1 MSNRDLFI
9 AWNKALCAH
18 FFPEN
23 LEKDAEVSLYID
35 RDTIDS
41 IGKELGGYDG
51 LMKIIGLSVEE
62 RQDVYRELRGY
73 CGMTPASPEQ
83 NRRSRNDNIFN
94 YATIY
99 IDKGFYSKL
108 ECPFLV
114 YIVFIILMASECTEQ
129 TNRGIGNYITDRLRV
144 FSPNYNGNRD
154 AFVDLFNALADQHPQ
169 FHAQKITKLPYI
181 GLVRYQLVLSG
192 NQVDALKRAMYFAD
206 ISEDVPYETWAM
218 KIRDYVNDP
227 IKKILENSLTANG
240 GVLRK
245 RISDL
250 RYGFDPIQ
258 YWEKHKDDAEENSG
272 VKGSF
277 VLAVYEDPYDANAD
291 RLVLLTDI
299 NNKDISEGDLTIKKG
314 DFDRLG
320 EYAEYNINHVQ
331 IGDDDKAEMKPYKL
345 SKGNYAISSVRL
357 GNIVS
362 FSRSSNYLIQ
372 TEYQQK
378 GKETYILVKNGH
390 DEDFNDWLQ
399 KHGSPKITKI
409 NEHERLN
416 QIFGAGWDWYTSNEI
431 EYVPPKN
438 KSFYKEGSIV
448 RGGGIECMG
457 KNNVYLVSALP
468 YFEFPGPIDIDLL
481 NIAVKLGEE
490 GAECQYTLKVVD
502 GNKLVVDLSWIDNRD
517 HSLKISI
524 DIEYRYGE
532 NQKDSMSYT
541 DTFYVINQDV
551 KYTEDKLWA
560 VDMWGS
566 VVDNPTDDTP
576 SMKGF
581 KVNRDNVS
589 YIGEFGKYLPS
600 ENDSNK
606 INVSNRHFYLV
617 NLIAAVCSMREDF
630 TITETWLKKCIRY
643 AASRFDVTVDSS
655 FYKTVRNILVNSGYI
670 NANYDK
676 QRFQPIPPTFIRT
689 PVGLFMLVGIYT
701 DIFLSKL
708 NTFCSQ
714 HKVPTIVRNI
724 SNNDLDEVNSLMPPV
739 ILLNSNFDP
748 NVFVREMGCQCQ
760 ILCDE
765 DVVSSMMK
773 AMPSYDAYEKTM
785 EQIPQNVFD
794 VSLENP
800 EDNEFPRIRESRATR
815 YGSLKFIEKTEGDF
829 YRIKVSDPAWAN
841 LYCLYRKSKTFCISD
856 PNSLMIRKSVHLPV
870 MMQRMLFLTNFGT
883 PQKRKA
889 FICFNDEP
897 VYYNVIKRYVV
908 NESTKAER
916 KREAIRCITGG
927 AEGNNPY
934 VRNCKSRLKY
944 QLYLWYNND
953 KFSKHPRSL
962 LVLTDEYGSPLGF
975 SIKNGKEMK
984 VYLRNGDEYRRVNCT
999 VHNEVFSTIM
1009 TSKAFS
1015 TIMTSERLFEE
1026 MGITFTN
1033 PKETV
1038 ELPPADQYNKEKIEI
1053 I

>member
-51 LMKIIGLSVEE
+51 FMRIIGFSVEE
-62 RQDVYRELRGY
+62 RHDVYIKLRKHF
-73 CGMTPASPEQ
+73 GMTSASTQQ
-83 NRRSRNDNIFN
+83 NQKCINKNIFN

-99 IDKGFYSKL
+99 IDRAFYSHL
-108 ECPFLV
+108 DSPFLI
-114 YIVFIILMASECTEQ
+114 YIVFIILMASECTKQ
-129 TNRGIGNYITDRLRV
+129 TNTGIGKYITKRLKE
-144 FSPNYNGNRD
+144 FFPDYNGNRD
-154 AFVDLFNALADQHPQ
+154 AFVDLFSALADQHPQ
-169 FHAQKITKLPYI
+169 FHAHNITKLTYI
-181 GLVRYQLVLSG
+181 GLVWYQLVLSK
-192 NQVDALKRAMYFAD
+192 NQVDALNRAMYLAD
-206 ISEDVPYETWAM
+206 ISEDVPYETWTM
-218 KIRDYVNDP
+218 KIRDYVDDP
-227 IKKILENSLTANG
+227 IKKILENSLEATG

-250 RYGFDPIQ
+250 RYGFDPTQ
-258 YWEKHKDDAEENSG
+258 YWEKHKDDAEENSE

-299 NNKDISEGDLTIKKG
+299 NNKDISDGNLTIKKG

-320 EYAEYNINHVQ
+320 EYAEYNIKHVQ

-409 NEHERLN
+409 NERERLN

-457 KNNVYLVSALP
+457 KNNVYLASALP
-468 YFEFPGPIDIDLL
+468 YFEFPGPINIDSLT
-481 NIAVKLGEE
+481 VSVGLGEE
-490 GAECQYTLKVVD
+490 GAGCQHTLKVVD

-517 HSLKISI
+517 HSVKISI

-532 NQKDSMSYT
+532 KQKDTMSYT

-551 KYTEDKLWA
+551 KYIEGILWT
-560 VDMWGS
+560 VDMWGN
-566 VVDNPTDDTP
+566 VVDNPSDNAP

-606 INVSNRHFYLV
+606 IDVSNRHFYLV
-617 NLIAAVCSMREDF
+617 NLIAAVCSMRDDF

-643 AASRFDVTVDSS
+643 AATRSDVSVDSS
-655 FYKTVRNILVNSGYI
+655 FYKDTRNILVNSGYI
-670 NANYDK
+670 NADYDK
-676 QRFQPIPPTFIRT
+676 KKFQPIPPTFIRT
-689 PVGLFMLVGIYT
+689 PVGLFMLAGSYT
-701 DIFLSKL
+701 DKFLSKL
-708 NTFCSQ
+708 NIFCSQ
-714 HKVPTIVRNI
+714 HNVPTIVRSI
-724 SNNDLDEVNSLMPPV
+724 SNNDQDEVNSLMPPV

-773 AMPSYDAYEKTM
+773 AMPSYDVYEKLL
-785 EQIPQNVFD
+785 EQISKNVFD

-800 EDNEFPRIRESRATR
+800 EGNEFPRIRESRATR

-841 LYCLYRKSKTFCISD
+841 LYCLYKKSKTFCITD

-870 MMQRMLFLTNFGT
+870 MMQRMLFLANFGT
-883 PQKRKA
+883 PQKRKT

-897 VYYNVIKRYVV
+897 VYYNVIKRYVI
-908 NESTKAER
+908 NESTKAAR
-916 KREAIRCITGG
+916 MREAIRCITGRT
-927 AEGNNPY
+927 GNDNPS
-934 VRNCKSRLKY
+934 VRGCKSRLQY

-953 KFSKHPRSL
+953 KFSKYPRSL
-962 LVLTDEYGSPLGF
+962 LLLTDEYKHPLGF

-1015 TIMTSERLFEE
+1015 TIVTSERLFEE